1 MTREIL
7 TAVVTAPGEPPV
19 LRPALLAD
27 PAPDEVIVR
36 LAATGLCATDL
47 HFAHELPGPSVLG
60 HEGAGYVE
68 DVGSAVRGF
77 APGDKVLATFAHCG
91 TCRTCASGE
100 PAYCNDFDRL
110 NFGGARLD
118 GTSALSIDGAHPYG
132 HFLGQSAFATHMA
145 VRASSLV
152 RLPDHVDPVVVAP
165 YGCGLMTGAGAVFNV
180 LRPGPTD
187 AVAVFGAGAVGLA
200 ATMAAV
206 AAGAREVIV
215 VDLNDERL
223 VLAAELGA
231 TRTVNPSHHDLAA
244 LLADVA
250 PDGVDRSVDTTG
262 VASVLRTAVD
272 CLGRRGTCAV
282 VGVAGE
288 DTISLDWRSVLNG
301 RTVTGVISGSS
312 RPATMIPD
320 LIRLH
325 DAGRFR
331 AEKFVRTYE
340 FTDIAQAWNDTRSG
354 AVVKAVLTF

>member
-1 MTREIL
+1 MAREIL
-7 TAVVTAPGEPPV
+7 AAVITTPGQPPV
-19 LRPALLAD
+19 LRRVLLAD
-27 PAPDEVIVR
+27 PAPDEVVVR

-68 DVGSAVRGF
+68 EIGSAVHGF
-77 APGDKVLATFAHCG
+77 VPGDKVLATFAHCG
-91 TCRTCASGE
+91 TCRTCVSGE
-100 PAYCNDFDRL
+100 PAYCSDFDRL
-110 NFGGARLD
+110 NFGGARPD
-118 GTSALSIDGAHPYG
+118 GTSALTLDGAHPYG
-132 HFLGQSAFATHMA
+132 HFLGQSAFATHMV

-152 RLPDHVDPVVVAP
+152 RLPDHVDPAAVAP

-180 LRPGPTD
+180 LRPGPHDT
-187 AVAVFGAGAVGLA
+187 VAIFGAGAVGLA
-200 ATMAAV
+200 ATMAAS

-215 VDLNDERL
+215 VDLNAERL
-223 VLAAELGA
+223 SLATYLGA
-231 TRTVNPSHHDLAA
+231 TRTVNPAQDDLDAI
-244 LLADVA
+244 LAVAA

-262 VASVLRTAVD
+262 VASVLRTAVNS
-272 CLGRRGTCAV
+272 LGRRGTCAV

-320 LIRLH
+320 LIALH
-325 DAGRFR
+325 DAGKFP
-331 AEKFVRTYE
+331 AEKLVRTYD
-340 FTDIAQAWNDTRSG
+340 FADIAQAWSDTRSG